1 MQHRSERVAEQ
12 IQAFLSEVLQQR
24 FKDPRLGFVT
34 LTEVRL
40 SRDLRSARV
49 YVSVLGDERQRQE
62 SLEALRRGV
71 GFLRHQLAHGLK
83 LRHTPTLTFVSDTAP
98 ARADRLQ
105 RLFDQLHPGPAD
117 DSGPSE
123 GES

>member
-12 IQAFLSEVLQQR
+12 IQGFLSEVLRQR

-34 LTEVRL
+34 LTEVQL

-49 YVSVLGDERQRQE
+49 YVSVLGDERQRRE
-62 SLEALRRGV
+62 SLAALRRGV
-71 GFLRHQLAHGLK
+71 GFLRHELASGLK
-83 LRHTPTLTFVSDTAP
+83 LRYTPTLTFIADTSM

-105 RLFDQLHPGPAD
+105 RLFEQLHRDPAD
-117 DSGPSE
+117 DADATE
-123 GES
+123 DEA